1 MTYVIT
7 VRTWERQ
14 PAAVVRFTCTP
25 EEIPA
30 RIGDA
35 FAKIGQY
42 LHEAG
47 IEQEITGVF
56 TRYLSMGEKFD
67 AEAGFI
73 IRSRVEGSGDVRP
86 GELPEGDAAVTLHV
100 GPYPEVGAAYQA
112 IQEWMSAHGR
122 APAGGP
128 WEVYLNEPGNT
139 PEQELRTELYQPLM
153 PAS

>member
-1 MTYVIT
+1 MAYEIT
-7 VRTWERQ
+7 IRKLERL
-14 PAAVVRFTCTP
+14 PTAMMRFTCTP

-30 RIGDA
+30 RIGEA
-35 FAKIGQY
+35 FARIGQY
-42 LHEAG
+42 LQQAG
-47 IEQEITGVF
+47 IEQEIAGVY

-100 GPYPEVGAAYQA
+100 GPYPELGAAYQA
-112 IQEWMSAHGR
+112 IQEWMTGHGR
-122 APAGGP
+122 TPAGGP
-128 WEVYLNEPGNT
+128 WELYLNEPGNT
-139 PEQELRTELYQPLM
+139 PEQELRTELYQLLM